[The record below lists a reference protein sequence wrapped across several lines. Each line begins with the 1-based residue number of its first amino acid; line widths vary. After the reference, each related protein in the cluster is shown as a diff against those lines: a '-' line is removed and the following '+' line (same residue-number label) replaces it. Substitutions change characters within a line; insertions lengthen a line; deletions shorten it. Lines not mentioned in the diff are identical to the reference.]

1 MITKIEKRNGQVV
14 DFNVQKIENA
24 IHKALTFTKKGDAG
38 EASVLS
44 EKVFEVL
51 LRRFS
56 KDEVPTVEDIQNIV
70 EEVLIMEGFT
80 DTARSY
86 ILYREKRREVRDALS
101 QLEDSSEI
109 IEKYID
115 ELDWE
120 VKENAN
126 MTYSLQ
132 GLNQHATSHIS
143 KKYWLNKIY
152 PYEIREAAKN
162 QDFHIHDLNL
172 LATYCCGWDL
182 QDLLLRGFGGVPS
195 KIESKPPKHFRPAL
209 GQIVNFFF
217 TLQGES
223 AGAQAMSNFDTFLAP
238 FIRYDNLDYK
248 QVKQSLQE
256 FLFNCMVPTR
266 VGFQCLSEDT
276 EILTSD
282 GWKKYNEVEKGDVIK
297 TFNPEKVIIEEK
309 RVKKIFR
316 REYKGKMYNLL
327 NRIQDQLVSPEHR
340 IVRKKFNSEKYC
352 LEKIEDFIKLKTSQ
366 IIPIS
371 ANNNNKEV
379 DVRDEEI
386 KLVAWIVSEGSMETK
401 KNWRRIVIYQSKK
414 KNKEK
419 YEEIISLLEKLEIEY
434 TTQEGSKSL
443 GETVAQIRFNA
454 DNSRK
459 LLELFNSNK
468 TVKVIPEKFLEM
480 SQRQSRLFLEEY
492 IKGDGHEDCKIT
504 VSDKKILGDL
514 QRIIFNSG
522 YGFTT
527 AKRMSSGVGKKML
540 YILRVIKHQET
551 GITKIEEIDYKGVIW
566 SVNTENE
573 TVIAKRK
580 GKVFITGN
588 TPFLNVSLDIKIP
601 SFLKNQPV
609 IIGGEA
615 QRETYGEFQKEVD
628 IFNKAFYEC
637 LMEGDSKGRV
647 FTFPIPT
654 ISITKDFDW
663 DNESLV
669 PMWEATAKYGV
680 NYFSNFVNSDMNPED
695 FRSMCCRLRLSNK
708 ELIKRGG
715 GLFGSQPLTGSIGV
729 CTINLPRIGYLSKNK
744 DEFYN
749 RLGAVMDLAK
759 ESLEIKRKAVDNF
772 IEKGLYPY
780 SKHYLSSVKKM
791 RGSYFGNHFS
801 TIGLIGMNEALLNFI
816 GEGTGSE
823 EGRKLAAE
831 ILDFMRN
838 RLIEYQEK
846 TGNLYNLEA
855 TPGEGAAYRQASI
868 DKKRY
873 PDIITAG
880 TKDAPYYTN
889 SVHLPVGYTDDP
901 FEALELQ
908 DELQQKFTGGTV
920 LHLFLG
926 ERLASAEGAKNLVK
940 KVLNNYHL
948 PYITITPTFS
958 VCPNCGYLKGEQYYC
973 PNCKIK
979 GPKKIIKNI

>member
-14 DFNVQKIENA
+14 DFDIQKIENA

-38 EASVLS
+38 EATALS

-51 LRRFS
+51 LKRFS
-56 KDEVPTVEDIQNIV
+56 KDEVPTIEDIQNIV

-109 IEKYID
+109 LEKYIE

-152 PYEIREAAKN
+152 PHEIREAAKN

-209 GQIVNFFF
+209 GQVVNFFF

-223 AGAQAMSNFDTFLAP
+223 AGAQAMSNFDTLLAP
-238 FIRYDNLDYK
+238 FIRYDNLNYK
-248 QVKQSLQE
+248 QVKQSIQE

-266 VGFQCLSEDT
+266 VGFQ
-276 EILTSD
+276 
-282 GWKKYNEVEKGDVIK
+282 
-297 TFNPEKVIIEEK
+297 
-309 RVKKIFR
+309 
-316 REYKGKMYNLL
+316 
-327 NRIQDQLVSPEHR
+327 
-340 IVRKKFNSEKYC
+340 
-352 LEKIEDFIKLKTSQ
+352 
-366 IIPIS
+366 
-371 ANNNNKEV
+371 
-379 DVRDEEI
+379 
-386 KLVAWIVSEGSMETK
+386 
-401 KNWRRIVIYQSKK
+401 
-414 KNKEK
+414 
-419 YEEIISLLEKLEIEY
+419 
-434 TTQEGSKSL
+434 
-443 GETVAQIRFNA
+443 
-454 DNSRK
+454 
-459 LLELFNSNK
+459 
-468 TVKVIPEKFLEM
+468 
-480 SQRQSRLFLEEY
+480 
-492 IKGDGHEDCKIT
+492 
-504 VSDKKILGDL
+504 
-514 QRIIFNSG
+514 
-522 YGFTT
+522 
-527 AKRMSSGVGKKML
+527 
-540 YILRVIKHQET
+540 
-551 GITKIEEIDYKGVIW
+551 
-566 SVNTENE
+566 
-573 TVIAKRK
+573 
-580 GKVFITGN
+580 
-588 TPFLNVSLDIKIP
+588 TPFLNVSLDIKVP
-601 SFLKNQPV
+601 TFLRNQPV
-609 IIGGEA
+609 IIGGEVK
-615 QRETYGEFQKEVD
+615 REVYGEFQKEVD

-654 ISITKDFDW
+654 ISIAKDFDW

-680 NYFSNFVNSDMNPED
+680 NYFSNFIQSDMNPED
-695 FRSMCCRLRLSNK
+695 FRSMCCRLRLNNK

-759 ESLEIKRKAVDNF
+759 ESLEIKRKAVNNF

-780 SKHYLSSVKKM
+780 SKYYLSSVKKM

-823 EGRKLAAE
+823 EGRKLAVE
-831 ILDFMRN
+831 ILDFMRDK
-838 RLIEYQEK
+838 LVDYQTK

-880 TKDAPYYTN
+880 TKDVPYYTN
-889 SVHLPVGYTDDP
+889 SVHLPVGHTDDP

-979 GPKKIIKNI
+979 GPKKVIKKI